1 MTAFG
6 KLGEWLMKVKL
17 PPGGVDCRG
26 VMEQLYEYIDGELD
40 DEMVERI
47 RRHLKLCKRCYPR
60 YDFERAFL
68 HFLSDHG
75 RASAPPELR
84 RRIFASLLEEEAEG

>member
-6 KLGEWLMKVKL
+6 KLGEWLMKAKP
-17 PPGGVDCRG
+17 PPGGIDCRG

-60 YDFERAFL
+60 YDFEQAFL

-75 RASAPPELR
+75 RASAPPALR
-84 RRIFASLLEEEAEG
+84 RKIFASLLEEEAEG

>member
-6 KLGEWLMKVKL
+6 KLGDWLMKAMP
-17 PPGGVDCRG
+17 PPGGIDCKS

-40 DEMVERI
+40 AEAVKRVQK
-47 RRHLKLCKRCYPR
+47 HLKLCKKCYPH

-68 HFLSDHG
+68 KFLSDHG

-84 RRIFASLLEEEAEG
+84 RKIFASLLQEESDT